1 MVKNISD
8 LMQPALEAL
17 AKKQDEGLNILEA
30 HKAFINASL
39 EKEKREKKSK
49 DIENKTPIFSL
60 LPACSDNIRA
70 VPNAFLRGAL
80 FGVVEKGS
88 RKYEKNVLK
97 ATVNSLSVKFTGEQ
111 LDQADLDVWIE
122 CLRLN
127 QRIPLGET
135 IYFSSNLFLKEIKR
149 STGKTNREWLHSCFR
164 RLMSAVV
171 EIGDGCCFYTGQ
183 LLQHWERN
191 EKTGQNSII
200 LNQKLLPFFQSQFW
214 TGLSVE
220 HRGKLKGKSL
230 TLWLHSFYSTHSK
243 PYDYKVEKL
252 MFLCGSEVALMWKFR
267 QMLKKSL
274 TDLSKVTGWKCLIDE
289 HDLVQVKKN

>member
-1 MVKNISD
+1 
-8 LMQPALEAL
+8 
-17 AKKQDEGLNILEA
+17 
-30 HKAFINASL
+30 
-39 EKEKREKKSK
+39 
-49 DIENKTPIFSL
+49 
-60 LPACSDNIRA
+60 
-70 VPNAFLRGAL
+70 LRGAL

-97 ATVNSLSVKFTGEQ
+97 ATVNSLSDKFTGEQ

-122 CLRLN
+122 CLR
-127 QRIPLGET
+127 
-135 IYFSSNLFLKEIKR
+135 
-149 STGKTNREWLHSCFR
+149 
-164 RLMSAVV
+164 
-171 EIGDGCCFYTGQ
+171 
-183 LLQHWERN
+183 
-191 EKTGQNSII
+191 

-220 HRGKLKGKSL
+220 HRGKLKSKSL

-252 MFLCGSEVALMWKFR
+252 MFLCGSKVALMWKFR

-289 HDLVQVKKN
+289 NDLVQVKKN